1 MFILFIL
8 REKELQFQ
16 EIYILE
22 TKKHKN
28 APWANM
34 QLMTSIKET
43 HYKWCKD
50 NGRDTNWY
58 KELKKDG
65 KEKKRSSKM

>member
-1 MFILFIL
+1 MI
-8 REKELQFQ
+8 
-16 EIYILE
+16 
-22 TKKHKN
+22 KKNNN

-34 QLMTSIKET
+34 KLMTSIKET

-50 NGRDTNWY
+50 NGRDTSWY
-58 KELKKDG
+58 KELKKELLYG